1 MTMLWFHQ
9 GHLSL
14 FLLGLI
20 LVDDAFIHTISE
32 GDITLVI
39 VCWLIMVLDVA
50 DVVIKRFILIV
61 KFNL

>member
-39 VCWLIMVLDVA
+39 VYWLIMVLDVA